1 MESLR
6 TPCEGAHF
14 EHVRGCSN
22 KHAVRLRRQ
31 RRRSPTAPLTLCWDA
46 QVTHII
52 AVWTQWS
59 VDCTCT
65 CRDLS
70 RSVISLYRYRFYC
83 PSTAFER
90 VVFFF
95 FYFFVSLH
103 SRLLHSFAFPLV
115 SLASIKGL
123 RGLGFWRFWKVVF
136 FLVRCQPDRKIFNND
151 CCTIANYIV
160 IILKPYIKRS
170 SLYYS
175 RTYSRTN
182 I

>member
-31 RRRSPTAPLTLCWDA
+31 RRRSPTAPLMLCWDA

-115 SLASIKGL
+115 SLASIKDL
-123 RGLGFWRFWKVVF
+123 RGLKFWNSWLYTCTRLHVF
-136 FLVRCQPDRKIFNND
+136 YKQTCIYRLLWNSVQRVR
-151 CCTIANYIV
+151 
-160 IILKPYIKRS
+160 
-170 SLYYS
+170 
-175 RTYSRTN
+175 RTVLRTN
-182 I
+182 ANLCTKWTSFMPHCGK